1 MNKANLYLVASL
13 ASHRRG
19 NVLTDILPVQ
29 RLPSEEELPNSGAL
43 ILFGQDWQSFSVEQQ
58 AQYWIWLKEGGRQVL
73 LIPPFREGPI
83 DNALDWQAK
92 SIKGELSSEIGLA
105 AYLKGEVKFEFQ
117 AVARQFDRDLG
128 HCWDNDSIN
137 TLYYKPHA
145 SGGLFSVSSLPL
157 WSLSCLDEI
166 DLVHTWFESLYS
178 FAGFASL
185 NESNSAGAEDEETAQ
200 IKLKE
205 EHLALL
211 CCSYGQALIDQH
223 ALISRVHR
231 LGVFRLEG
239 RLLELAAEELIKS
252 GLLFGGEITDEG
264 TARLMASPYK
274 IYAEELMRMPG

>member
-29 RLPSEEELPNSGAL
+29 RLASEEELPSNGAL

-73 LIPPFREGPI
+73 LIPPFREGPV

-92 SIKGELSSEIGLA
+92 SIKGELSSHFGLA
-105 AYLKGEVKFEFQ
+105 AYLKDEVKFEFQ

-145 SGGLFSVSSLPL
+145 SGGLFSATSLPL
-157 WSLSCLDEI
+157 WSLSCLDDI
-166 DLVHTWFESLYS
+166 DLVQSWFESLYS

-185 NESNSAGAEDEETAQ
+185 NESSSADAEATSE

-211 CCSYGQALIDQH
+211 CCSYGQALTDQH
-223 ALISRVHR
+223 ALISRVSR
-231 LGVFRLEG
+231 LGVFRLEAH
-239 RLLELAAEELIKS
+239 LLELATEELIKS
-252 GLLFGGEITDEG
+252 GLLAGGEITEEG

>member
-1 MNKANLYLVASL
+1 LDKANLYLVASL

-19 NVLTDILPVQ
+19 NVLKDILPVQ
-29 RLPSEEELPNSGAL
+29 RLTNEEELPSSGAL
-43 ILFGQDWQSFSVEQQ
+43 ILFGQDWQSFNVEQQ
-58 AQYWIWLKEGGRQVL
+58 AQYWTWLKEGGRQVL
-73 LIPPFREGPI
+73 LIPPFSEGPV

-92 SIKGELSSEIGLA
+92 NIKDALSSHIGLA
-105 AYLKGEVKFEFQ
+105 AYLKDEVKFEFQ

-145 SGGLFSVSSLPL
+145 SGGVFSATSLPL

-166 DLVHTWFESLYS
+166 DLVHAWFECLYS
-178 FAGFASL
+178 FAGFASV
-185 NESNSAGAEDEETAQ
+185 NELSSSNAEGEATAQ

-211 CCSYGQALIDQH
+211 CSSYGQVLTDQH
-223 ALISRVHR
+223 ALISRVNR
-231 LGVFRLEG
+231 LGVFRLEAH
-239 RLLELAAEELIKS
+239 LLELAIEELIKS
-252 GLLFGGEITDEG
+252 GLLVGGEITEEG
-264 TARLMASPYK
+264 TARLMASSYK